1 MNGTSSPEV
10 SIIVPAYNAAKTISR
25 CLDSVFQQM
34 RPEIEIIVVDDCS
47 CDATREIASK
57 YAVQLIAMLNHR
69 GAGAA
74 RNRGAHAAQGQLL
87 FFIDADVTLGEGTL
101 ARALA
106 DIGEP
111 GVDAVIGS
119 YDDDPAVRTTVSM
132 FKNLAHHY
140 FHQRSGGKA
149 TTFWGACGLIR
160 RELLLSLGGFSEKL
174 PGITDVELGYRL
186 ASRGALIR
194 LDHNL
199 QVKHLKHWT
208 LPLLVRTDIGLRAF
222 PWATLLIEYGY
233 LPERLN
239 FGNDQR
245 VGAFLA
251 MVLMVLGV
259 MTLFRPA
266 AAVPFALCLA
276 LAGFA
281 NQGLY
286 RLFHR
291 KGGVRLLIGGF
302 LLQNFYYLYSAWAL
316 AVGIAFVALKRL
328 FAHTG

>member
-1 MNGTSSPEV
+1 VKSDLYAGYAPSANSLPPPPGIPNRDVV
-10 SIIVPAYNAAKTISR
+10 STARSR
-25 CLDSVFQQM
+25 
-34 RPEIEIIVVDDCS
+34 
-47 CDATREIASK
+47 
-57 YAVQLIAMLNHR
+57 
-69 GAGAA
+69 
-74 RNRGAHAAQGQLL
+74 
-87 FFIDADVTLGEGTL
+87 
-101 ARALA
+101 
-106 DIGEP
+106 
-111 GVDAVIGS
+111 
-119 YDDDPAVRTTVSM
+119 
-132 FKNLAHHY
+132 
-140 FHQRSGGKA
+140 KA
-149 TTFWGACGLIR
+149 TAAYSNVALVFAGLAV
-160 RELLLSLGGFSEKL
+160 GFL
-174 PGITDVELGYRL
+174 FVELGYRL

-194 LDHNL
+194 LDPNL

-245 VGAFLA
+245 VGAFLS

-286 RLFHR
+286 RLFYR
-291 KGGVRLLIGGF
+291 KGGARLLIGGF

-328 FAHTG
+328 FTDAG